1 MRTSICLFFLCA
13 FLTGCAS
20 VSPPLTP
27 TSEGPLSSDTETI
40 QVVVK
45 PIVTKGIRSE
55 DEKKWGVDLS
65 SYFTSFE
72 IHVINNTNKEII
84 FNPLQSYLI
93 DEKNQRR
100 AALDEKESIR
110 YYTNGEGEP
119 VITLVPKS
127 DVKIQEETEKILRA
141 RLIEGPILPGKRKEG
156 ILLFKKIS
164 RDHCQKVILELNG
177 IAVSENGEEKR
188 FSFSFACD
196 NEG

>member
-1 MRTSICLFFLCA
+1 MRKSVCLFFLWGLIA
-13 FLTGCAS
+13 GCAS

-27 TSEGPLSSDTETI
+27 ISNAPISSDAETI

-45 PIVTKGIRSE
+45 PIVTKGIGSE

-65 SYFTSFE
+65 AYFTSFE
-72 IHVINNTNKEII
+72 VRVINKTKKQIS

-93 DEKNQRR
+93 DGTDQRET
-100 AALDEKESIR
+100 ALNEAESLR
-110 YYTNGEGEP
+110 YYKGDGDS

-127 DVKIQEETEKILRA
+127 NGKIQEETEKILTA
-141 RLIEGPILPGKRKEG
+141 RLNEGPVPPGEQKDG

-164 RDHCQKVILELNG
+164 RDRCQKVTLELNG
-177 IAVSENGEEKR
+177 ITVPQSGEEKR